1 MDLWNEN
8 VWLAARGGGIGSYW
22 GNLRS
27 IGEKVRGNGKT
38 SGVVPFMRVQDSLTL
53 AISQGSLRR
62 GSSAV
67 YMPIDHPEIEEF
79 IDIRRPTGGDP
90 NRKALNIH
98 HGVAISDTFMEA
110 VEKDEKWDFLR
121 MRAVDIVED
130 AGFNPVEAVNAD
142 QAIAILESRSDI
154 SLLFTDIQMPGS
166 IDGLK
171 LAHAVHDRWPSI
183 KIILV
188 SGQVKPSDTERPVD
202 SRFFGKP
209 LAVQQMITELQDMV
223 GAGALRIVP
232 DAAVLPA
239 GVTPASNEP
248 PRSAQEVVLSA
259 ENSSLRLL
267 LEQAGIDA
275 EALLVQAGI
284 DAKEREA
291 ADKLQRLI
299 LGELH
304 HRIKNTLA
312 TVSAIASQS
321 FRAAPSIEAGQKAM
335 EGRLSALSRA
345 HDVLMQVS
353 WASTSLT
360 HTLSSATAPY
370 DGQGSRRFHFNGP
383 DLRITSGAVIALA
396 MTFNELC
403 TNTTKFGALSRPAG
417 RVEVTWTI
425 DEPAQRL
432 HLSWTESGGPP
443 VEPPAR
449 QSFGT
454 RMMKSLGQQLNGQVQ
469 LAYEPL
475 GFVYSLDVPLS
486 SVAAA
491 A

>member
-1 MDLWNEN
+1 L
-8 VWLAARGGGIGSYW
+8 
-22 GNLRS
+22 
-27 IGEKVRGNGKT
+27 
-38 SGVVPFMRVQDSLTL
+38 VV
-53 AISQGSLRR
+53 
-62 GSSAV
+62 
-67 YMPIDHPEIEEF
+67 E
-79 IDIRRPTGGDP
+79 
-90 NRKALNIH
+90 
-98 HGVAISDTFMEA
+98 
-110 VEKDEKWDFLR
+110 DEMILR

-188 SGQVKPSDTERPVD
+188 SGQVKPSDMERPTD

-209 LAVQQMITELQDMV
+209 LAVEQMVAELKDMV
-223 GAGALRIVP
+223 GAGALSIVA
-232 DAAVLPA
+232 DTTILPA
-239 GVTPASNEP
+239 GVTPANSGSNAGTL
-248 PRSAQEVVLSA
+248 RSAQEVVLSA

-321 FRAAPSIEAGQKAM
+321 FRATPSIEAGQKAM
-335 EGRLSALSRA
+335 EGRLSALGRA

-360 HTLSSATAPY
+360 HTFSSATEPY

-383 DLRITSGAVIALA
+383 DLKITSGAVIALA

-403 TNTTKFGALSRPAG
+403 TNTTKFGALSVPAG
-417 RVEVTWTI
+417 RVEVAWTI
-425 DEPAQRL
+425 DEPKQRL
-432 HLSWTESGGPP
+432 RLSWTESGGPP
-443 VEPPAR
+443 VEPPTR